1 MVDLCTIKYHAFY
14 KCNMETM
21 GIHVI
26 LYFFYSIVFVNIFIL
41 KSLIIMIGQ
50 LVGSFVTM
58 FFKMEMKKFEFIC
71 DGL

>member
-1 MVDLCTIKYHAFY
+1 
-14 KCNMETM
+14 METM

-26 LYFFYSIVFVNIFIL
+26 LYFFYSTVCVNKFIL

-50 LVGSFVTM
+50 LVGIFVTM
-58 FFKMEMKKFEFIC
+58 FSKMEMKKFEFIC